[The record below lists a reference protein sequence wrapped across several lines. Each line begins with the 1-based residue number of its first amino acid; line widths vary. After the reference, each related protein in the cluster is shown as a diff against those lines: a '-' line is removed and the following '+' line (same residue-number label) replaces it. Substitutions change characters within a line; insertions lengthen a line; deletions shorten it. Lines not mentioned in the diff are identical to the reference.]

1 MARPNLTSDDDVVID
16 KDGTAVPKRVI
27 RKAISSVVINDKII
41 TELSIGFKKSRQE
54 KVNEIP
60 KKHHELLRQIQA
72 IDS

>member
-1 MARPNLTSDDDVVID
+1 MACPNLPSDDEVVID
-16 KDGTAVPKRVI
+16 NDGVAVPKRII
-27 RKAISSVVINDKII
+27 RQAISSVVINDKII

-60 KKHHELLRQIQA
+60 KKHRELLRQIQA